1 MNKKNQNKCKL
12 LSALIHFKKR
22 RTVDNNNS
30 SPIAIMQS
38 LIHHKAIFRF
48 PSHTPLSNYYLPHI
62 SKNNDF
68 LTIRSKIG
76 FRTLTKCSAASLQPI
91 RYNGWD
97 DFQLDS
103 GEVNQFRNLLSS
115 SGIGDKKYVF
125 VYLFGFICALA
136 ISRVKVSWIMV
147 FPACAVVFAVGFL
160 AGLVKGGHLKGLKLN
175 GNRKKISDESL
186 RGCIEELK
194 RNDERV
200 LEMKNGIGR
209 CIERNQVSLSD
220 LEGYVDV
227 IGSVSVSLRNAT
239 NFVESCVQSVVGGKQ
254 DKDGGFHDDSGRK
267 RKKSGENG
275 LNFSQYFDGVFGAKF
290 DDPKSGK
297 IEGVGKMD
305 SVDAEVTEKLE
316 NVLASPAEERNP
328 NSSLNGN
335 SDPFDS
341 SSRARDS
348 VGYYVDESGM
358 EYMSFGNEKKNFVE
372 MNDTAKSV
380 FDQTI
385 YSYQNKTSRFV
396 SNQQIHM
403 KDCEDETET
412 MSSHNSLYDS
422 VDVSINMNRVKTS
435 ATSGRQKKSKT
446 TNRNYLHP
454 ENMEKDILDSHR
466 YPFENV
472 AFEPEKEPN
481 FPNQESSYEN
491 TFGSSPSSSCN
502 DDSKFNRYLVEA
514 NDLLKEAKRCLA
526 QQVDDGRAEHALH
539 KSATLLSEA
548 IEMRPMSLLAVGQ
561 LGNTYLLHGE
571 LKLRTTRY
579 LRSLIVKPDQ
589 LANKDKIRSSLV
601 VACEECEELL
611 IKAGRKYRLA
621 MSIDGNDMRALYNWG
636 LALTFRAQ
644 LIADIGPSAAR
655 DADNVFLAAIDKFDA
670 MMSKSNVYAPDALF
684 RWGAALQ
691 HRAQLRPSR
700 SREKV
705 KLLQQARQL
714 YEDALQMDSRNPR
727 LRQALSSCA
736 SELDYWYT

>member
-1 MNKKNQNKCKL
+1 
-12 LSALIHFKKR
+12 
-22 RTVDNNNS
+22 
-30 SPIAIMQS
+30 MQS
-38 LIHHKAIFRF
+38 LIHHKAISRF
-48 PSHTPLSNYYLPHI
+48 PSHTPLSNYYLSQI

-76 FRTLTKCSAASLQPI
+76 FRTLTKCSATSLQPL

-97 DFQLDS
+97 DFQFDS

-147 FPACAVVFAVGFL
+147 FPACAVVFAVGFS

-175 GNRKKISDESL
+175 GNRMKISDESL
-186 RGCIEELK
+186 KGCIEELK
-194 RNDERV
+194 RNEERV

-220 LEGYVDV
+220 LEGYIDV
-227 IGSVSVSLRNAT
+227 IGSVSVSLRNT
-239 NFVESCVQSVVGGKQ
+239 TTFVENCVQSVVGGKQ
-254 DKDGGFHDDSGRK
+254 DKDGGFHDESGRK

-275 LNFSQYFDGVFGAKF
+275 LNFSQYLNGVFGAKL

-297 IEGVGKMD
+297 IGGVGKME
-305 SVDAEVTEKLE
+305 SVDAEVNNEKLG
-316 NVLASPAEERNP
+316 NILASPSDERNP
-328 NSSLNGN
+328 SSALSENPGN
-335 SDPFDS
+335 MSAFDNPFDS
-341 SSRARDS
+341 SSSARDS
-348 VGYYVDESGM
+348 VGYYGDETGM
-358 EYMSFGNEKKNFVE
+358 EYMPFGNEKKNFVGT
-372 MNDTAKSV
+372 NDNAKSV

-385 YSYQNKTSRFV
+385 LTYQNKTSRFV

-403 KDCEDETET
+403 KDCQDETET
-412 MSSHNSLYDS
+412 MLSHNSLYDS

-446 TNRNYLHP
+446 TSRNYLHP
-454 ENMEKDILDSHR
+454 ENMEEDLLDSHR

-481 FPNQESSYEN
+481 FANQDSSYEN
-491 TFGSSPSSSCN
+491 TFGSSPSSSCS
-502 DDSKFNRYLVEA
+502 DDLKFNRYLVEA
-514 NDLLKEAKRCLA
+514 NDLLKEAKRCLT
-526 QQVDDGRAEHALH
+526 QKVDDGRAEHALH
-539 KSATLLSEA
+539 KSAMLLSEA

-571 LKLRTTRY
+571 LKLGMTRY

-636 LALTFRAQ
+636 LALSFRAQ

-736 SELDYWYT
+736 SELDSWYT

>member
-1 MNKKNQNKCKL
+1 
-12 LSALIHFKKR
+12 
-22 RTVDNNNS
+22 
-30 SPIAIMQS
+30 MQS
-38 LIHHKAIFRF
+38 LIHHKSISRF
-48 PSHTPLSNYYLPHI
+48 PSRTPLSNYYLSQI
-62 SKNNDF
+62 SKSNDF
-68 LTIRSKIG
+68 LRIRSKIG
-76 FRTLTKCSAASLQPI
+76 FRKLTLCSAASLQPLS
-91 RYNGWD
+91 YGGWD
-97 DFQLDS
+97 DIQLDS
-103 GEVNQFRNLLSS
+103 VEVNQFHNLLSS

-147 FPACAVVFAVGFL
+147 FPACAMVFAVGFS

-175 GNRKKISDESL
+175 GNRKKVSDESL

-194 RNDERV
+194 RNEERV

-209 CIERNQVSLSD
+209 CIESNQVRLSD

-227 IGSVSVSLRNAT
+227 MGSVSISLRNTT
-239 NFVESCVQSVVGGKQ
+239 NFVENCVQSVLGGKQ
-254 DKDGGFHDDSGRK
+254 DKDGGSHDESGRK

-275 LNFSQYFDGVFGAKF
+275 LNFSQYFNGIFGAKL

-297 IEGVGKMD
+297 IGGLGKVD
-305 SVDAEVTEKLE
+305 SVDAEVNTEKLE
-316 NVLASPAEERNP
+316 NILATPSEERNSESM
-328 NSSLNGN
+328 NAFEN
-335 SDPFDS
+335 PFDS
-341 SSRARDS
+341 SSRARDI
-348 VGYYVDESGM
+348 VEYYGDETRM

-372 MNDTAKSV
+372 TNDTAKSV

-385 YSYQNKTSRFV
+385 YTYQNKTSRFA

-403 KDCEDETET
+403 KDCLDETET

-435 ATSGRQKKSKT
+435 ATSDRQKKSKT
-446 TNRNYLHP
+446 TKRYYLHP
-454 ENMEKDILDSHR
+454 ENTEEDLLDSHR

-481 FPNQESSYEN
+481 FANQESSYEN
-491 TFGSSPSSSCN
+491 TFGSSPSSSCS
-502 DDSKFNRYLVEA
+502 DDLKFNRYLVEA
-514 NDLLKEAKRCLA
+514 NDLLKEAKRCLT
-526 QQVDDGRAEHALH
+526 QQVEDGRAEHALN
-539 KSATLLSEA
+539 KSAMLLSEA

-579 LRSLIVKPDQ
+579 LRSLIVEPDQ

-636 LALTFRAQ
+636 LALSFRAQ

-727 LRQALSSCA
+727 LRQALSSCT

>member
-1 MNKKNQNKCKL
+1 
-12 LSALIHFKKR
+12 
-22 RTVDNNNS
+22 
-30 SPIAIMQS
+30 MQT
-38 LIHHKAIFRF
+38 LIHHKAISRF
-48 PSHTPLSNYYLPHI
+48 PSHTPLSNYYLSQI

-76 FRTLTKCSAASLQPI
+76 FRTLTKCSAASLQPL

-103 GEVNQFRNLLSS
+103 SEVNQFRNLLSS

-147 FPACAVVFAVGFL
+147 FPACAVVFAVGFS

-254 DKDGGFHDDSGRK
+254 DKNEGFLNESGRK

-275 LNFSQYFDGVFGAKF
+275 LNFSQYFNGVFGAKL
-290 DDPKSGK
+290 DDPKSDK
-297 IEGVGKMD
+297 FEGFGKMD
-305 SVDAEVTEKLE
+305 TVDAEVNTEKLE
-316 NVLASPAEERNP
+316 NILASPAEERNP
-328 NSSLNGN
+328 NSSSSGK

-341 SSRARDS
+341 SSSARDS
-348 VGYYVDESGM
+348 VGYYGDETGM
-358 EYMSFGNEKKNFVE
+358 EYMPFGNAKKNFVE
-372 MNDTAKSV
+372 TNDNAKSV

-385 YSYQNKTSRFV
+385 FTYQNKTSRFV
-396 SNQQIHM
+396 SNQQMHM
-403 KDCEDETET
+403 KDFHDETET

-446 TNRNYLHP
+446 TSRNYLHP
-454 ENMEKDILDSHR
+454 ENIEEDLLDSHR

-481 FPNQESSYEN
+481 FSNQDSSYEN
-491 TFGSSPSSSCN
+491 TYGFSPSSSCS
-502 DDSKFNRYLVEA
+502 DDLKFNRYLVEA
-514 NDLLKEAKRCLA
+514 NDLLKEAKRGLTRK
-526 QQVDDGRAEHALH
+526 VDDGRADHALH
-539 KSATLLSEA
+539 KSAMLLSEA

-636 LALTFRAQ
+636 LALSFRAQ
-644 LIADIGPSAAR
+644 LIADIGPVSI
-655 DADNVFLAAIDKFDA
+655 FL
-670 MMSKSNVYAPDALF
+670 
-684 RWGAALQ
+684 
-691 HRAQLRPSR
+691 
-700 SREKV
+700 
-705 KLLQQARQL
+705 
-714 YEDALQMDSRNPR
+714 
-727 LRQALSSCA
+727 
-736 SELDYWYT
+736 